1 MRIRTFVAT
10 VVLLALVALV
20 ESYGQAGEIHKE
32 RGTSPTP
39 TGRQGGA
46 KVYSAEPKKAGSF
59 GFGYQ
64 EEYFQ
69 SRTIPFSGRNHVHGG
84 QIFINYAPCNFF
96 QLFLNRKTILIN
108 NEDLFPLLQ
117 SHSFSKSEAGG
128 TITIPFSG
136 SYSLGVDGHYALFNG
151 NGIEDI
157 DKANSWG
164 ARLLQSWKTH
174 ILKRKYPLRLH
185 FNTLY
190 FKDRSHRITEGS
202 SFEALHLLGISQFD
216 MLQYGLGIELETS
229 RLSPFVEYTLDHTL
243 DSHIPIFKNPNRLTT
258 GFKITP
264 AGVPWQIVLGSDIGL
279 SSKNRFDGAALT
291 PKLNFFAGIN
301 YQTPKGKETVVKGGD
316 AEKEKMKSAAA
327 YPIYPVEVEDSEIS
341 AIQEEADLPFAIE
354 PMTEEEM
361 KKYPIYQIDEDSSA
375 SGLGM
380 TMEPVKKV
388 QKVKKVKKTKKEIKK
403 EVIEEENVVI
413 TEPKQEEKMSEPEK
427 KPELPQAKESVKELK
442 SSPVQEKP
450 EIRPSTPREN
460 GDATLDE
467 IFKSRSDSQEK
478 GYQEDV
484 PNKNFLLH
492 FR

>member
-1 MRIRTFVAT
+1 MRIKTFIAVISLF
-10 VVLLALVALV
+10 VLIA
-20 ESYGQAGEIHKE
+20 SYVQAGEIHKE
-32 RGTSPTP
+32 RGTGLTA
-39 TGRQGGA
+39 TGRHGGA
-46 KVYSAEPKKAGSF
+46 KVYSAEPRKAGSF

-64 EEYFQ
+64 EDYFT

-84 QIFINYAPCNFF
+84 QIFLNYAPLDFF
-96 QLFLNRKTILIN
+96 QLSLNRKTILIN

-117 SHSFSKSEAGG
+117 SHSFSKTEAGG
-128 TITIPFSG
+128 MITIPFSN
-136 SYSLGVDGHYALFNG
+136 SYALGVEGQYALFNG

-157 DKANSWG
+157 DKASSWG
-164 ARLLQSWKTH
+164 TRLLQSWKTH
-174 ILKRKYPLRLH
+174 ILKRKYPLRFN

-190 FKDRSHRITEGS
+190 FKDRSHRMTEGS

-216 MLQYGLGIELETS
+216 MLQYGLGMELETS

-279 SSKNRFDGAALT
+279 SSKNRFNGVALT
-291 PKLNFFAGIN
+291 PKLNFFAGIS
-301 YQTPKGKETVVKGGD
+301 YQTPKGKETAVKKEK
-316 AEKEKMKSAAA
+316 AEKEKIKSAVT

-354 PMTEEEM
+354 PLTEEEM
-361 KKYPIYQIDEDSSA
+361 KKYPIYPIEQIPDPEK
-375 SGLGM
+375 
-380 TMEPVKKV
+380 MEPVKKI
-388 QKVKKVKKTKKEIKK
+388 QKVKKVKKIKKQTKK
-403 EVIEEENVVI
+403 EVIEEEDLPI
-413 TEPKQEEKMSEPEK
+413 TEPKQEEKMSAPSIPE
-427 KPELPQAKESVKELK
+427 QAKESLKELR
-442 SSPVQEKP
+442 SLPVQEKP
-450 EIRPSTPREN
+450 QTRPAPEN
-460 GDATLDE
+460 GDAALNE
-467 IFKSRSDSQEK
+467 IFKSKSDSEEK